1 MNHVRSR
8 ACAALILTLAAPLA
22 PAMTAVERQVDAAS
36 APHSALGRTAKPITV
51 HYVHRKDEYANSP
64 RFRSLRETIKHA
76 VAVCVEGNRRL
87 GRPAHPPAAFPDQTL
102 RVNNFDYSAPNRNI
116 VYSVSYDVQMAEDCS
131 LIESERRGAVLTST
145 KGECRIDLV
154 AKKAEGECDAT
165 GHANAAPR
173 PRAPTRAQYDA
184 TTAALAADPRLAERM
199 NAVRQLTGLAPGAAA
214 AAERQTIAGHVCEV
228 VQPTP
233 GGAGAC
239 VSKEGSFIPAA
250 GTEGVVLMEIFGKD
264 KIKAV
269 DAKFDMPV
277 DPAIFT
283 PYLSGGYT
291 ITSGRDQ

>member
-1 MNHVRSR
+1 MNHIRSH
-8 ACAALILTLAAPLA
+8 ACAALILALAAPLA

-36 APHSALGRTAKPITV
+36 APHLALGRTAKPITV

-64 RFRSLRETIKHA
+64 NFRTQRDILKHA

-87 GRPAHPPAAFPDQTL
+87 GRPAHPPTAFPDQVL
-102 RVNNFDYSAPNRNI
+102 RVHDFDYSAPNRNI
-116 VYSVSYDVQMAEDCS
+116 VYTVSYGVQMAEDCS
-131 LIESERRGAVLTST
+131 LYEIEGRGAVLSST
-145 KGECRIDLV
+145 KGVCRIDLV

-173 PRAPTRAQYDA
+173 PRGPTRAQYDA

-214 AAERQTIAGHVCEV
+214 AAERMTIAGHVCEV

-250 GTEGVVLMEIFGKD
+250 GTEGVILMGIFGPEKT
-264 KIKAV
+264 KAV
-269 DAKFDMPV
+269 DVKFDMPV